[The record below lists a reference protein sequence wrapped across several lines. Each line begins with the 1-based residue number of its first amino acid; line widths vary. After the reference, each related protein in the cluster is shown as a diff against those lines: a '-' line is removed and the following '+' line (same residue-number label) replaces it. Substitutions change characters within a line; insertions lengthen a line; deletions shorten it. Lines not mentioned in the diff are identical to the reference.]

1 MRLLAFLLLTL
12 PVISCAAGTQPSEA
26 GLCLALPPLVD
37 QLATDLQGKGV
48 PDAVL
53 ISGARVVAASD
64 AGCSK

>member
-12 PVISCAAGTQPSEA
+12 PEISCVAGTPPSE

-64 AGCSK
+64 AGCKP